1 MADGI
6 PVTAAVRSG
15 GLTPSDPGVALE
27 LLAFNAFVQRV
38 GEQTGHQFLL
48 PRGSLERGGVGPFSR
63 GLVRYPRARQ
73 SWFASPRAGSLLSSE
88 AEAGAAVEVPV
99 EKPRVKR
106 RLFRGFER
114 GSNGLYYG
122 AGSWPEQ
129 GLGLFEFFPF
139 LQTRRRPQAFMDPIA

>member
-1 MADGI
+1 M
-6 PVTAAVRSG
+6 RSG

-73 SWFASPRAGSLLSSE
+73 SWFATPRVGSLPSSE
-88 AEAGAAVEVPV
+88 AEVRGVVKDLDRVTSSEAEIA
-99 EKPRVKR
+99 PRV
-106 RLFRGFER
+106 RGGADGPHCVR
-114 GSNGLYYG
+114 GPRIG
-122 AGSWPEQ
+122 
-129 GLGLFEFFPF
+129 FH
-139 LQTRRRPQAFMDPIA
+139 